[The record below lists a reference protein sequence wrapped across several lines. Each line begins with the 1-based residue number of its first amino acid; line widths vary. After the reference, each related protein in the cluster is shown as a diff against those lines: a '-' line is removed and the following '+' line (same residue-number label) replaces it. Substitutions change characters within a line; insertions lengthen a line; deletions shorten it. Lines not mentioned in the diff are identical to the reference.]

1 MMSNLLHRASQD
13 RSALDDLARGFV
25 DGLQEQPPAPAPDPS
40 PPPAPPIENAPP
52 APTGVR
58 LNDGTTFR
66 VEDGRLILQ
75 DETGTEES
83 IDLNTAEQIPPE
95 VPVIIGLSFAG
106 LIGLIMAFP
115 IGRAIARYIDRRG
128 TVAKTPADVTDRLA
142 AIEQAIDSVAVEVE
156 RMSEAN
162 RYTTKLLV
170 ERGAAPDFAS
180 GARGGEPVRES
191 YARPSDAARG

>member
-1 MMSNLLHRASQD
+1 MMSNLLHPASQD
-13 RSALDDLARGFV
+13 RNALDDLARGFV

-40 PPPAPPIENAPP
+40 PPPAPPIVDAPP

-58 LNDGTTFR
+58 LNEGTTFR
-66 VEDGRLILQ
+66 FEDGRLILQ
-75 DETGTEES
+75 DETGAETS
-83 IDLNTAEQIPPE
+83 INVNTAEMIPPE

-128 TVAKTPADVTDRLA
+128 TVANTPADVTDRLA

-180 GARGGEPVRES
+180 GARGGEPVRET

>member
-1 MMSNLLHRASQD
+1 MITNLPHLDSQETD
-13 RSALDDLARGFV
+13 ALREFARGFA
-25 DGLQEQPPAPAPDPS
+25 DGLREQPPAPAPEPS
-40 PPPAPPIENAPP
+40 PPPAPPMEGAPP
-52 APTGVR
+52 APSGLR

-66 VEDGRLILQ
+66 FENGQLVQQ
-75 DETGTEES
+75 DETGAERPISTSTTEE
-83 IDLNTAEQIPPE
+83 IPPE
-95 VPVIIGLSFAG
+95 VPLIIGLSFGG

-191 YARPSDAARG
+191 NARPSDAARG

>member
-1 MMSNLLHRASQD
+1 MTLLLPSRADADQPPAMAPD
-13 RSALDDLARGFV
+13 AA
-25 DGLQEQPPAPAPDPS
+25 QPPAPAADPA
-40 PPPAPPIENAPP
+40 PPPAAAMEPP
-52 APTGVR
+52 APSGVR

-66 VEDGRLILQ
+66 FEDGQLIVQ
-75 DETGTEES
+75 DETGNETQ
-83 IDLNTAEQIPPE
+83 ITLNTSELIPPE
-95 VPVIIGLSFAG
+95 VPFIIGTSFAG

-128 TVAKTPADVTDRLA
+128 TAQRVPTEMTDRLA

-170 ERGAAPDFAS
+170 ERGVAPDFSS
-180 GARGGEPVRES
+180 GARGGEPVRASHE
-191 YARPSDAARG
+191 RPSDAARG